1 MKKGTKLIYKKYLD
15 DMSKSYLAKLRKL
28 AGKIN
33 PNSRIKSAAFPI
45 LRESLNLRPKGIC

>member
-33 PNSRIKSAAFPI
+33 QNSRIKSAAFQPDSTRI
-45 LRESLNLRPKGIC
+45 S